1 MAITIIGKGLVP
13 QSCLTLCDPT
23 DYNPPPQPPLSMGFT
38 RQEYWSGLPFP
49 PPGVFLTQGSNLG
62 LPPCRQI
69 PYRLSHQG
77 SPLRL
82 QSFYK
87 ETEAHRSDITC
98 PRSCTVSL
106 AGRFSLLSL
115 CTSALSRVWL
125 FVTPWTV
132 AHQAPLSMGSS
143 RQEYW
148 SGLPCPPPGDLPD
161 PGIEPPSLKSPA
173 LAGGFFTTSV
183 TWEASP
189 FLGRNYLLPR
199 LL

>member
-23 DYNPPPQPPLSMGFT
+23 NYNPPASSVHGIHQARILEWVAISYS
-38 RQEYWSGLPFP
+38 RGLP
-49 PPGVFLTQGSNLG
+49 TQGLNLG
-62 LPPCRQI
+62 LPHCRQI

-87 ETEAHRSDITC
+87 ETEAHRSDVTC
-98 PRSCTVSL
+98 PRSRTVSL
-106 AGRFSLLSL
+106 TGRFSLLSL
-115 CTSALSRVWL
+115 CTSTLSCVRL

-132 AHQAPLSMGSS
+132 AHQALLSVGFLML
-143 RQEYW
+143 EYW
-148 SGLPCPPPGDLPD
+148 SRLPFPPPGDLPD

-173 LAGGFFTTSV
+173 LSGGFFTASA